1 MSGSTIELKVAE
13 VMLEHLDELAAD
25 RGMSRTDFA
34 NHVLR
39 LGLEETDRVRREYK
53 PFRQKTYNMGAR
65 VNLDKAMAVADAL
78 YDQEFLRKMQED

>member
-13 VMLEHLDELAAD
+13 VMLKHLDELAAD
-25 RGMSRTDFA
+25 RGMSRADFA

-39 LGLEETDRVRREYK
+39 LGLEETDRVRREHK

>member
-1 MSGSTIELKVAE
+1 MSGGTIELKVAE

-39 LGLEETDRVRREYK
+39 LGLEETDRVRRKYK

-65 VNLDKAMAVADAL
+65 MNLDKAMAIADAL

>member
-65 VNLDKAMAVADAL
+65 MNLDKAMAVADAL

>member
-13 VMLEHLDELAAD
+13 VVLEHLDELAAD

>member
-1 MSGSTIELKVAE
+1 MSGATVELKVAG
-13 VMLEHLDELAAD
+13 VMLEHLDDLAAD
-25 RGMSRTDFA
+25 RGMSRTSFA

-39 LGLEETDRVRREYK
+39 LGLEETDRIRRDHR

-78 YDQEFLRKMQED
+78 YDQEFLRKMRED

>member
-1 MSGSTIELKVAE
+1 MSGGTIELKVAE

-34 NHVLR
+34 NYVLR
-39 LGLEETDRVRREYK
+39 LGLEETDRVRREHK

-65 VNLDKAMAVADAL
+65 MNLDKAMAVADAL

>member
-1 MSGSTIELKVAE
+1 MSGGTIELKVAE

-65 VNLDKAMAVADAL
+65 MNLDKAMAIADAL

>member
-1 MSGSTIELKVAE
+1 MSGGTIELKVAE

-39 LGLEETDRVRREYK
+39 LGLEETDRVRREHK

-65 VNLDKAMAVADAL
+65 MNLDKAMAVADAL
-78 YDQEFLRKMQED
+78 YDQEFLQKMQED

>member
-1 MSGSTIELKVAE
+1 MSSATVELQVAE
-13 VMLEHLDELAAD
+13 AMLEHLDELAAD

-39 LGLEETDRVRREYK
+39 LGLEETDRIRREYK

>member
-1 MSGSTIELKVAE
+1 MSSVPLELEVASE
-13 VMLEHLDELAAD
+13 VLEHLDDLAAD
-25 RGMSRTDFA
+25 RGMSRTSFA

-39 LGLEETDRVRREYK
+39 LGLEETDRIRRDHK

-78 YDQEFLRKMQED
+78 YDQEFLRKMRED

>member
-39 LGLEETDRVRREYK
+39 LGLEETDRVRRGYK

>member
-1 MSGSTIELKVAE
+1 MSGAAVELQVAE

-25 RGMSRTDFA
+25 RGMSRTDFT
-34 NHVLR
+34 NRVLR
-39 LGLEETDRVRREYK
+39 LGLDETDRVRREHK
-53 PFRQKTYNMGAR
+53 PFRQKTYNMEAR